1 MRSAMRIRR
10 KTVASK
16 LTAYLHHRITL
27 AQLVDWAER
36 AMLEGELSGPD
47 APSVRDAVARL
58 GLADVR
64 EFGLSWED
72 CESMLRKLGYA
83 VRVDVTAKQSA

>member
-1 MRSAMRIRR
+1 MTAMRITS

-16 LTAYLHHRITL
+16 LTAYLHHRITT
-27 AQLVDWAER
+27 AELVDWAER
-36 AMLEGELSGPD
+36 AMQEGAIAGPD
-47 APSVRDAVARL
+47 AAGIRDAVAML

-72 CESMLRKLGYA
+72 CESMLQRLGYS
-83 VRVDVTAKQSA
+83 VRVDVTARQTA

>member
-1 MRSAMRIRR
+1 MRVTR

-16 LTAYLHHRITL
+16 LSGYLRHRLTV

-36 AMLEGELSGPD
+36 VMMDGQLAGPD
-47 APSVRDAVARL
+47 AAVVRDAVASL

-72 CESMLRKLGYA
+72 CESMLQKLGYS